1 MNSNIHSEG
10 HVGGT
15 RLPSMWERR
24 CSRPWFSGSR
34 ALQVVP
40 QRAPHCDR
48 VPVGA
53 AELCGTCVSGVKKGT
68 KGHDRPQE
76 SNSVHGRP

>member
-24 CSRPWFSGSR
+24 CSGPRFSGSR

-40 QRAPHCDR
+40 QRAPHRDR
-48 VPVGA
+48 VGGGA
-53 AELCGTCVSGVKKGT
+53 AELRGSCHSGVTRGT
-68 KGHDRPQE
+68 KGHGRPQE
-76 SNSVHGRP
+76 SNSVHGRQ